1 MDEIILTL
9 GEKRKLTMDVW
20 LSTGEAFTL
29 QNSTWSLLFAKIEE
43 ASGECE
49 VTPVTGNHYHLV
61 AEIQPTKKGVYE
73 LSYSF
78 HLGTEIVIRT
88 VIIKVV

>member
-29 QNSTWSLLFAKIEE
+29 QNAAWQLCFLEEEE
-43 ASGECE
+43 ASGECV

-61 AEIQPTKKGVYE
+61 AEIQPLKKGVYE
-73 LSYSF
+73 LSYTF
-78 HLGTEIVIRT
+78 NLGTEVIIRT

>member
-29 QNSTWSLLFAKIEE
+29 QNAEWKLTLQEVEE
-43 ASGECE
+43 SSGTCI
-49 VTPVTGNHYHLV
+49 VTAETGNHYHLV
-61 AEIQPTKKGVYE
+61 AEIQPEEKGVYNLYYE
-73 LSYSF
+73 F
-78 HLGTEIVIRT
+78 NLGTE
-88 VIIKVV
+88 VIIRNVFVKVV